1 MSAKPAAAAV
11 NVIEVEH
18 VLGETYHPAFQLL
31 LLALAAAT
39 RQRGRP
45 SEPRTA

>member
-11 NVIEVEH
+11 NLIEVEH
-18 VLGETYHPAFQLL
+18 VLGETHHPAFQLL
-31 LLALAAAT
+31 PLAQAAAT

-45 SEPRTA
+45 AEPRSA